1 MTKTEKKPGFNAG
14 FFPGRPPLS
23 SGDLP
28 DCHWTFIGMI
38 SGVADMCSPFM

>member
-1 MTKTEKKPGFNAG
+1 MTKTDKKPGLNAG

-28 DCHWTFIGMI
+28 DCHVNKKQRVYCFIGLSM
-38 SGVADMCSPFM
+38 V